1 MFSLRI
7 CMPHSIDEGAVR
19 FLRPDGEDYE
29 NALAVFEREC
39 VRIVAEECA
48 SRDAEVAR
56 LRAVLEKIV
65 AVPRNDIDGSWKLDV
80 EQMVWLARKAL
91 EGKS

>member
-48 SRDAEVAR
+48 SRDAEAERRTEKQIVTAALR
-56 LRAVLEKIV
+56 LY
-65 AVPRNDIDGSWKLDV
+65 LDAEV
-80 EQMVWLARKAL
+80 TP
-91 EGKS
+91 